1 MHAVTS
7 RAFSSTFLKAPLLPV
22 ARSLRGYRLESGA
35 MIHGA
40 TAAACPVAGAPF
52 ARRARAGPRARRA
65 WCSAASGSAPPSSS
79 APEAADQANAAAA
92 VAAAVA
98 EDEGRPARPST
109 PRVRTGVLM
118 RVPNVSPAD
127 DIMNSGL
134 KRSARVTPTKGLRD
148 PTLKERNRSAKQLDA
163 LTTALCKPLG
173 EYVKGFPRVERLHP
187 FERALL
193 ELTLKDDKY
202 EATLRRVDVARKAM
216 LSIGKQHAARA
227 AKAKGPKDAVGIR
240 EAGFEEM
247 EAYFKR
253 NAKQPVDEL
262 KEIAK
267 TLRRLPVAE
276 LETPTVALVG
286 APNVGKSSLVRVLS
300 SGTPEVCNYPFTTRG
315 IKMGHFF
322 LEEKRHIV
330 TDTPGLLWRPDED
343 RNKIEK
349 LAIAT
354 LEHLPTCVVF
364 VTDLSGLCGT
374 TVEDQLSIRED
385 LFDRFARKRPWLD
398 VMSKS
403 ELVPQLGGALSPDL
417 EGLWGEEDAAEAEKT
432 AAFLR
437 SQGALSVSAEEDVG
451 LEELR
456 EVIRATLI
464 KHRATLE
471 NLDETAGFTPGM

>member
-1 MHAVTS
+1 MT
-7 RAFSSTFLKAPLLPV
+7 RISTCMLTV
-22 ARSLRGYRLESGA
+22 
-35 MIHGA
+35 A
-40 TAAACPVAGAPF
+40 TASSDAS
-52 ARRARAGPRARRA
+52 
-65 WCSAASGSAPPSSS
+65 SAAASAAPESS
-79 APEAADQANAAAA
+79 APRAADQADAAAA

-98 EDEGRPARPST
+98 EDEGRRPSK

-127 DIMNSGL
+127 DIITSGV
-134 KRSARVTPTKGLRD
+134 KRAGRVTPTKGLRD

-227 AKAKGPKDAVGIR
+227 AKAKGPKDAVGVR

-322 LEEKRHIV
+322 LETKRHIV

-364 VTDLSGLCGT
+364 VFDLSGLCGT
-374 TVEDQLSIRED
+374 SVSDQLAIRED
-385 LFDRFARKRPWLD
+385 LHARFAHRRPWLD

-403 ELVPQLGGALSPDL
+403 ELVPQLGGALCPDL
-417 EGLWGEEDAAEAEKT
+417 EGLWGAEDEAEAEKT
-432 AAFLR
+432 AAFLT
-437 SQGALSVSAEEDVG
+437 SEGALAVSAEEEVG

-456 EVIRATLI
+456 EVIRTTLV

-471 NLDETAGFTPGM
+471 NFDQVVGFQPGM

>member
-35 MIHGA
+35 TMIHGA
-40 TAAACPVAGAPF
+40 TAAACPVAVAPF
-52 ARRARAGPRARRA
+52 VRRARAGPRARRA
-65 WCSAASGSAPPSSS
+65 WCSAASGSAAPESS
-79 APEAADQANAAAA
+79 APRAADQADAAAA

-98 EDEGRPARPST
+98 EDEGRRPSK

-127 DIMNSGL
+127 DIITSGV
-134 KRSARVTPTKGLRD
+134 KRAGRVTPTKGLRD

-173 EYVKGFPRVERLHP
+173 EYVKGFPRERLHP

-227 AKAKGPKDAVGIR
+227 AKAKGPKDAVGVR

-322 LEEKRHIV
+322 LETKRHIV

-364 VTDLSGLCGT
+364 VFDLSGLCGT
-374 TVEDQLSIRED
+374 SVSDQLAIRED
-385 LFDRFARKRPWLD
+385 LHARFAHRRPWLD

-403 ELVPQLGGALSPDL
+403 ELVPQLGGALCPDL
-417 EGLWGEEDAAEAEKT
+417 EGLWGAEDEAEAEKT
-432 AAFLR
+432 AAFLT
-437 SQGALSVSAEEDVG
+437 SEGALAVSAEEEVG

-456 EVIRATLI
+456 EVIRTTLV

-471 NLDETAGFTPGM
+471 NFDQVVGFQPGM

>member
-1 MHAVTS
+1 
-7 RAFSSTFLKAPLLPV
+7 
-22 ARSLRGYRLESGA
+22 
-35 MIHGA
+35 
-40 TAAACPVAGAPF
+40 
-52 ARRARAGPRARRA
+52 
-65 WCSAASGSAPPSSS
+65 
-79 APEAADQANAAAA
+79 
-92 VAAAVA
+92 
-98 EDEGRPARPST
+98 
-109 PRVRTGVLM
+109 M

-127 DIMNSGL
+127 DIITSGV
-134 KRSARVTPTKGLRD
+134 KRAGRVTPTKGLRD

-227 AKAKGPKDAVGIR
+227 AKARGPKDAVGVR

-364 VTDLSGLCGT
+364 VFDLSGLCGT
-374 TVEDQLSIRED
+374 SVSDQLAIRED
-385 LFDRFARKRPWLD
+385 LHARFAHRRPWLD

-403 ELVPQLGGALSPDL
+403 ELVPQLGGALCPDL
-417 EGLWGEEDAAEAEKT
+417 EGLWGAEDEAEAEKT
-432 AAFLR
+432 AAFLM
-437 SQGALSVSAEEDVG
+437 SEGALSVSAEEEVG

-456 EVIRATLI
+456 EVIRTTLV

-471 NLDETAGFTPGM
+471 NFDQVVGFQPGM

>member
-1 MHAVTS
+1 MHAVTLRVFS
-7 RAFSSTFLKAPLLPV
+7 RTFLKAPFLPV
-22 ARSLRGYRLESGA
+22 ARSLRGYCLESVA

-40 TAAACPVAGAPF
+40 TAAACPVAVAPF
-52 ARRARAGPRARRA
+52 ARRARAGSRARHA
-65 WCSAASGSAPPSSS
+65 WYAPASGSA
-79 APEAADQANAAAA
+79 APLFSGAKAADQTDAAAA

-98 EDEGRPARPST
+98 EDEGRPARPSK

-127 DIMNSGL
+127 DIINSGL
-134 KRSARVTPTKGLRD
+134 KRAGRVTPTKGLRD

-202 EATLRRVDVARKAM
+202 ETTLRRVDVARKAM

-227 AKAKGPKDAVGIR
+227 TKARGPKDAVGVR
-240 EAGFEEM
+240 EVGFEEM

-374 TVEDQLSIRED
+374 TVKDQLAIRED
-385 LFDRFARKRPWLD
+385 LRERFAHRRPGLD

-403 ELVPQLGGALSPDL
+403 ELVPQLGGVLCPDL
-417 EGLWGEEDAAEAEKT
+417 EGLWGVEDEAEAEKT
-432 AAFLR
+432 AASLR
-437 SQGALSVSAEEDVG
+437 SEGALAVSAEEDVG
-451 LEELR
+451 LGDLR
-456 EVIRATLI
+456 EVIRTLLV

-471 NLDETAGFTPGM
+471 NLDEAVGFQPGM

>member
-1 MHAVTS
+1 
-7 RAFSSTFLKAPLLPV
+7 
-22 ARSLRGYRLESGA
+22 
-35 MIHGA
+35 
-40 TAAACPVAGAPF
+40 
-52 ARRARAGPRARRA
+52 
-65 WCSAASGSAPPSSS
+65 
-79 APEAADQANAAAA
+79 
-92 VAAAVA
+92 
-98 EDEGRPARPST
+98 
-109 PRVRTGVLM
+109 
-118 RVPNVSPAD
+118 
-127 DIMNSGL
+127 
-134 KRSARVTPTKGLRD
+134 
-148 PTLKERNRSAKQLDA
+148 
-163 LTTALCKPLG
+163 
-173 EYVKGFPRVERLHP
+173 
-187 FERALL
+187 
-193 ELTLKDDKY
+193 
-202 EATLRRVDVARKAM
+202 
-216 LSIGKQHAARA
+216 
-227 AKAKGPKDAVGIR
+227 
-240 EAGFEEM
+240 
-247 EAYFKR
+247 
-253 NAKQPVDEL
+253 
-262 KEIAK
+262 
-267 TLRRLPVAE
+267 
-276 LETPTVALVG
+276 
-286 APNVGKSSLVRVLS
+286 VRVLS

-374 TVEDQLSIRED
+374 TVEDQMSIRED